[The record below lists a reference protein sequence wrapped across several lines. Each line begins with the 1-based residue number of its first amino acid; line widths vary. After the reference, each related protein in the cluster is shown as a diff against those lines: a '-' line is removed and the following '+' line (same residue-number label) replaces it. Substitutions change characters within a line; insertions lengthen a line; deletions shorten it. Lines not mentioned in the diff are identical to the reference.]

1 MSNYKETGSKAYLYG
16 ICAVAVIGGLLFGYD
31 TAVIS
36 GAEQA
41 LQKFFASG
49 LGDFYSTGLH
59 GFVTSSALIG
69 CIIGGLISGIMATR
83 LGRRNALI
91 FASVLFFLSALGSYM
106 PEFLFRPNFEFFQ
119 PGEATKSLMWAFILY
134 RILGGIGVGMASAIC
149 PMYIAEVAPAQI
161 DHYIPLTFLVRN
173 ILCRSLRFCCLF

>member
-1 MSNYKETGSKAYLYG
+1 MYRQKGNPLYLFS
-16 ICAVAVIGGLLFGYD
+16 IVLVAVIGGLLFGYD

-41 LQKFFASG
+41 LQDFFKTG
-49 LGDFYSTGLH
+49 LGEDFYTTGLH

-91 FASVLFFLSALGSYM
+91 FASVLFFLSALGSYY
-106 PEFLFRPNFEFFQ
+106 PEFLFRPTFKFFE
-119 PGEATKSLMWAFILY
+119 PSEATRGLMIFCFIQ
-134 RILGGIGVGMASAIC
+134 IC
-149 PMYIAEVAPAQI
+149 
-161 DHYIPLTFLVRN
+161 
-173 ILCRSLRFCCLF
+173 

>member
-41 LQKFFASG
+41 LQKFFVSG
-49 LGDFYSTGLH
+49 LGDFYSTGMH

-91 FASVLFFLSALGSYM
+91 FASVLFFLL
-106 PEFLFRPNFEFFQ
+106 R
-119 PGEATKSLMWAFILY
+119 
-134 RILGGIGVGMASAIC
+134 
-149 PMYIAEVAPAQI
+149 
-161 DHYIPLTFLVRN
+161 D
-173 ILCRSLRFCCLF
+173 RSLQTLSISHWLRTLTLSLITSRLLLRRHHRSLLQISLSTDFTLQAELLRLIILLRHWLTAPTLKSMQLQTRLQL

>member
-41 LQKFFASG
+41 LQKFFVSG
-49 LGDFYSTGLH
+49 LGDFYSTGMH

-91 FASVLFFLSALGSYM
+91 FASVLFFLSAFPPQL
-106 PEFLFRPNFEFFQ
+106 
-119 PGEATKSLMWAFILY
+119 
-134 RILGGIGVGMASAIC
+134 
-149 PMYIAEVAPAQI
+149 
-161 DHYIPLTFLVRN
+161 
-173 ILCRSLRFCCLF
+173 

>member
-49 LGDFYSTGLH
+49 LGDFYTTGYNTRDCHLRLSHHLH
-59 GFVTSSALIG
+59 
-69 CIIGGLISGIMATR
+69 
-83 LGRRNALI
+83 
-91 FASVLFFLSALGSYM
+91 
-106 PEFLFRPNFEFFQ
+106 
-119 PGEATKSLMWAFILY
+119 
-134 RILGGIGVGMASAIC
+134 
-149 PMYIAEVAPAQI
+149 
-161 DHYIPLTFLVRN
+161 
-173 ILCRSLRFCCLF
+173 